1 MGWFKNFWKWLWSS
15 FLRFCEPSIYCVL
28 DTYLLLI
35 TLKCLVCYLV
45 CIYLFISERFLSFL
59 LESLSYFPS
68 QYFWNPNGFSVNS
81 SGIFDLT
88 TWIISVE
95 HSPFQGAN
103 RIVLEDTN
111 ILQPVGLTVF
121 ENWLYWI
128 DKQQQMIEKID
139 MTGRE
144 GRTKVQARIAQL
156 SDIHAVKELNLQE
169 YSKCWWCIASH
180 KIHVCY

>member
-1 MGWFKNFWKWLWSS
+1 M
-15 FLRFCEPSIYCVL
+15 Y
-28 DTYLLLI
+28 
-35 TLKCLVCYLV
+35 
-45 CIYLFISERFLSFL
+45 
-59 LESLSYFPS
+59 
-68 QYFWNPNGFSVNS
+68 
-81 SGIFDLT
+81 DLT

-169 YSKCWWCIASH
+169 YSKCWWCVASP